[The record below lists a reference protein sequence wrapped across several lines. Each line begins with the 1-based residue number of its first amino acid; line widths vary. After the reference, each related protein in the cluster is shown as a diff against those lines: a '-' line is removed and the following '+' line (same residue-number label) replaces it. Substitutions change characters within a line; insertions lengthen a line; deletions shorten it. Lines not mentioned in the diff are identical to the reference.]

1 VSVFE
6 LTDADRAAAA
16 EHVRFAE
23 REAAKTGLPADTPL
37 RPVDQVAVIG
47 AGTMGGGI
55 AMALAN
61 AGLPVVLVDADAAA
75 LERGLQRVRANYDT
89 SVQRGKLTP
98 EAVAERMARIRGTN
112 NLADAGGPDGADLF
126 IEAVFEDMAL
136 KQRLFRELD
145 AIAKAGAI
153 LATNTSG
160 LDINEI
166 AAATRRPQD
175 VVGAH
180 FFSPAN
186 VMRLLEVVRTDATA
200 ADVVVTLMALGRRIG
215 KVAVLARIWPGFIGN
230 ALFRQYNRDAHFLV
244 EDGALPH
251 EVDATL
257 TKFGYAMGIFAVH
270 DMAGNDVGYPTRKA
284 QMATR
289 PTDRRW
295 NDLILKLV
303 EMGRLG
309 QKSGQGWYR
318 YEAGDRRP
326 QRDPELE
333 AWIVEE
339 SARMGISAGH
349 RRGGDPGALPLRHGQ
364 RRRAAAGARHCIA
377 AQRHRHRLP
386 DRLRLSRRARRAD
399 GHGRPHRPAQGAGRH
414 PPPARRARLLVAA
427 RAAAGAAG
435 GRGAQLCGSAARRRL
450 MPPQLKARIT
460 TWGSR
465 SIRLS
470 STSAGP

>member
-186 VMRLLEVVRTDATA
+186 VMRLLEVVRTDASA

-339 SARMGISAGH
+339 SARMGIT
-349 RRGGDPGALPLRHGQ
+349 RRLIGEEEILERCLYGMVNEG
-364 RRRAAAGARHCIA
+364 
-377 AQRHRHRLP
+377 
-386 DRLRLSRRARRAD
+386 
-399 GHGRPHRPAQGAGRH
+399 
-414 PPPARRARLLVAA
+414 ARLLEHGIALRPSDIDIVYLTGYGFPAAQGGPMAMADRIGLPKVLAAIRRLHAEHGFWWQPAPLLEQLVAEGRSFA
-427 RAAAGAAG
+427 DLQRAG
-435 GRGAQLCGSAARRRL
+435 G
-450 MPPQLKARIT
+450 
-460 TWGSR
+460 
-465 SIRLS
+465 
-470 STSAGP
+470 